1 MTSDYNKALNL
12 PKDMDI
18 YLNDLPETKNY
29 LSDMV
34 LYNGYA
40 VYLYKSFFRLT
51 TGEWKDYSNDI
62 QYGIEKITFNLKL
75 LWELNTRYTKP

>member
-40 VYLYKSFFRLT
+40 VYLYKSFFHLT
-51 TGEWKDYSNDI
+51 TGE
-62 QYGIEKITFNLKL
+62 
-75 LWELNTRYTKP
+75 

>member
-40 VYLYKSFFRLT
+40 VYLYKSFSISQL
-51 TGEWKDYSNDI
+51 GN
-62 QYGIEKITFNLKL
+62 EKITVMIFNTGSRK
-75 LWELNTRYTKP
+75 